1 MIGVFDSGH
10 GGLTVLRAL
19 LARLPGQPFVY
30 LGDHANAPYGM
41 RPPEEIYA
49 LTLSNVERLFGLGC
63 RLVLLA
69 CNTAAAVALRR
80 LQQSWLP
87 GAYPD
92 RRVLGVFVPMV
103 EAVTRVPWHISEAPP
118 DAAPPAQLV
127 GVFATRRTVASGAYV
142 AEIGRR
148 APTVKVVQQACP
160 DLATRIEQGAPDQ
173 VLGQMVDGYVAK
185 LCDRL
190 PAGRPDAV
198 ILGCTH
204 SPLVAGAFA
213 RALPAG
219 VELFDQPTLV
229 AESLAG
235 YLQRHP
241 DFGSPAAIGTEP
253 RLLTTGQGLRVNQV
267 ACRFF
272 GRDAQF
278 SELD

>member
-49 LTLSNVERLFGLGC
+49 LTLAGVERLFGLGC
-63 RLVLLA
+63 RLVLIA

-80 LQQSWLP
+80 LQQTWLP
-87 GAYPD
+87 GAHPD

-103 EAVTRVPWHISEAPP
+103 EAVTRVPWQHSEAPP
-118 DAAPPAQLV
+118 GAGAPAQLV

-148 APTVKVVQQACP
+148 APAVEVVQQACP
-160 DLATRIEQGAPDQ
+160 DLVTRIEQGAPNR
-173 VLGQMVDGYVAK
+173 VLAQMVESYVAK

-204 SPLVAGAFA
+204 YPLVADAFA
-213 RALPAG
+213 GALPPE
-219 VELFDQPTLV
+219 VELFDQPKLV

-235 YLQRHP
+235 YLQRRP
-241 DFGSPAAIGTEP
+241 EFGSPAQIGTGT
-253 RLLTTGQGLRVNQV
+253 RLLTTGQRLRVNQV
-267 ACRFF
+267 ARRFF
-272 GRDAQF
+272 DRAAEF
-278 SELD
+278 SELE